1 MENKDNKL
9 IEKFLSGKLDEQDAE
24 TLKKWMQH
32 PDNAHFLKEETQLYY
47 RLNALLHSTDTEKAY
62 QKNISILPKKAKR
75 KFPFAPV
82 FKYAAVAILVIA
94 LGATYLLRNTIFK
107 NQTENNM
114 PLIVNNQI
122 EPGSDKATL
131 TLEDGTEVT
140 LVKGTSVQTQNAI
153 SNGEEIIYNTINS
166 NTSELVYN
174 YLSVPR
180 GGQFFLKLS
189 DGTKIWLNSESQLK
203 YPVSFTEGESRQVE
217 LVYGEAYFEVS
228 HSTEHKGS
236 DFKVFHDTQEI
247 QVLGTQFNI
256 KAYKDET
263 NIMTTLVTG
272 KVAVKC
278 FNQSKTLM
286 PNEQSVVNLSNKT
299 IKINDVDTY
308 REIAWKDG
316 IFSFRDKPLKD
327 IMLVLSRWYD
337 MNIEFKDSNIES
349 VTFNGVL
356 NKNQDIIAILNMV
369 KTITQVNYEIQGK
382 KVILK

>member
-1 MENKDNKL
+1 MENKDNRL
-9 IEKFLSGKLDEQDAE
+9 IEEFLNGKLNEQDAE
-24 TLKKWMQH
+24 TLKKWMEH
-32 PDNAHFLKEETQLYY
+32 PDNAHYLQEETQLYY

-62 QKNISILPKKAKR
+62 KKNTDLLHKKDIR
-75 KFPFAPV
+75 KFPFAPIY
-82 FKYAAVAILVIA
+82 KYVAVAIFVIA
-94 LGATYLLRNTIFK
+94 LGSTYLFRNTIFK
-107 NQTENNM
+107 NQTANNM
-114 PLIVNNQI
+114 PVIVDNQI
-122 EPGSDKATL
+122 EPGRDKATL
-131 TLEDGTEVT
+131 TLEDGTEVI
-140 LVKGTSVQTQNAI
+140 LVKGSAVQTQNAI
-153 SNGEEIIYNTINS
+153 SNGEEIVYNTINS
-166 NTSELVYN
+166 NSSELVFN

-180 GGQFFLKLS
+180 GGQFSLKLS
-189 DGTKIWLNSESQLK
+189 DGTKIWLNSESKLK
-203 YPVSFTEGESRQVE
+203 YPVSFTEGKSRQVE
-217 LVYGEAYFEVS
+217 LVYGEAYFDVS

-278 FNQSKTLM
+278 FNQSITLM

-299 IKINDVDTY
+299 IKVDHVDTY

-316 IFSFRDKPLKD
+316 VFSFRDKPLKD

-337 MNIEFKDSNIES
+337 INIEFTDSEIES

-356 NKNQDIIAILNMV
+356 NKKQDIIDILNMV
-369 KTITQVNYEIQGK
+369 RTITQVNYEIRGK

>member
-24 TLKKWMQH
+24 TLKKWMQY

-47 RLNALLHSTDTEKAY
+47 RLNALLQSIDTEKAY
-62 QKNISILPKKAKR
+62 KRNTVLLHKKPTR
-75 KFPFAPV
+75 KFPFAPM

-94 LGATYLLRNTIFK
+94 LGSTYLLRNTIFK
-107 NQTENNM
+107 NQTENNK

-153 SNGEEIIYNTINS
+153 SNGEEIVYNTINS
-166 NTSELVYN
+166 NSSELVYN

-189 DGTKIWLNSESQLK
+189 DGTKIWINSESQLK
-203 YPVSFTEGESRQVE
+203 YPVSFTDGQSRQVE

-236 DFKVFHDTQEI
+236 DFKVLHDAQEI

-299 IKINDVDTY
+299 IKIDYVDTY

-316 IFSFRDKPLKD
+316 VFSFRDKPLKD

-337 MNIEFKDSNIES
+337 MNIEFKDSDIES

-356 NKNQDIIAILNMV
+356 NKNQDIIDILNMV
-369 KTITQVNYEIQGK
+369 RTITQVNYEIQGK

>member
-1 MENKDNKL
+1 MENKDNKH